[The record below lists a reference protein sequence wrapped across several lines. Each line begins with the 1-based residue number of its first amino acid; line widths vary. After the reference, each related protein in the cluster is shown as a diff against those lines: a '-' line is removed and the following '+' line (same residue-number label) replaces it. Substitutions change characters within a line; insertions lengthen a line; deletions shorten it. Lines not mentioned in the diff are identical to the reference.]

1 MGTMNDS
8 QFIKLLKQFFFEY
21 FILRKNPSLMN
32 LTDVLESYKK
42 QVIEDYN
49 NTKKTNENECNNNEK
64 QAL

>member
-1 MGTMNDS
+1 
-8 QFIKLLKQFFFEY
+8 
-21 FILRKNPSLMN
+21 MN

>member
-21 FILRKNPSLMN
+21 FILKGNPSLMN

-42 QVIEDYN
+42 QIIEDY

-64 QAL
+64 PTF